1 MLLLPLLLP
10 PLLSLLLLSPVAAT
24 AVSAV
29 AAPSSCKLLMPCNK
43 IVGVLQPAK
52 IWHNYNLFLICCC
65 CPCCC
70 CCLCCCTN
78 LACQL
83 HVGAAREIAL
93 RCCCWFWCSFLA
105 LAWAPTQ
112 AQSVNLAAEWL
123 ATASCKCQLQVA
135 TVAVAVACAEVSESV
150 LEKRRAM
157 GMQTAEH
164 TQAQPGGAHGGSG
177 RARGGGATVVS
188 FAAVSVCFL
197 SCSSLRSLQ
206 RSAQWC
212 KTMHA

>member
-1 MLLLPLLLP
+1 MLLLLPLLLP

-24 AVSAV
+24 AV

-93 RCCCWFWCSFLA
+93 RCCCCCCCWCSFLA

-164 TQAQPGGAHGGSG
+164 TQAQPGGAQGEV
-177 RARGGGATVVS
+177 AEQEE
-188 FAAVSVCFL
+188 AVPLWCL
-197 SCSSLRSLQ
+197 LPRS
-206 RSAQWC
+206 RSAS
-212 KTMHA
+212 

>member
-1 MLLLPLLLP
+1 MLLLLPLLLPSPLSLLLLPLLLP
-10 PLLSLLLLSPVAAT
+10 PLLQAANAVQQNCRRSASPLKFGIIITCFSFV
-24 AVSAV
+24 V
-29 AAPSSCKLLMPCNK
+29 AAPVVVAAS
-43 IVGVLQPAK
+43 VR
-52 IWHNYNLFLICCC
+52 
-65 CPCCC
+65 
-70 CCLCCCTN
+70 CTN

-93 RCCCWFWCSFLA
+93 RCCWCSFLA

-123 ATASCKCQLQVA
+123 ATASCKCQLLVA
-135 TVAVAVACAEVSESV
+135 TVAVACAEVSESV

-164 TQAQPGGAHGGSG
+164 TQAQPRGAQGQRRST
-177 RARGGGATVVS
+177 RRGGTVVS

-197 SCSSLRSLQ
+197 SCSSLLSL